1 MIRRRLFNSASNTI
15 KELIFLHS
23 PRIHVTNLT
32 IWYLYV
38 FFFSKKHFSSKIS
51 EQMAKLDERIG
62 FIGGG
67 NMAYAIGSGLINR
80 GIVKSTQVLVSGPN
94 IENLERWRVLGATVT
109 DENNEVRVFFFVANN

>member
-1 MIRRRLFNSASNTI
+1 
-15 KELIFLHS
+15 
-23 PRIHVTNLT
+23 
-32 IWYLYV
+32 
-38 FFFSKKHFSSKIS
+38 
-51 EQMAKLDERIG
+51 MAKLDERIG

-109 DENNEVRVFFFVANN
+109 DENGEVSKFYLSYEYDTTT